1 MIGAMVREE
10 EKGGHIRKRGIII
23 SLEAD
28 SGIGQVIIKTY

>member
-1 MIGAMVREE
+1 VIGAMVREE
-10 EKGGHIRKRGIII
+10 VEGGHTPERDIIV

>member
-1 MIGAMVREE
+1 MIDAMMREE
-10 EKGGHIRKRGIII
+10 EKGGHIQERGIII